1 MPRTITRTGRQRASL
16 AAGAAVV
23 ADLLSDSVA
32 VTALLGDLLDQSRSD
47 PGPPA
52 RWVVPRISLG
62 LASFDTTLVPV
73 FTRDGQRVRIDATTT
88 PESDAG
94 ARVLM
99 DMAADATGP
108 RSCRLH
114 TDWRLTL
121 RVPIPRT
128 ALLLAGPA
136 LDRTVAG
143 TVRTIMHRTET
154 AVLRASSD

>member
-23 ADLLSDSVA
+23 VDLLADPAA
-32 VTALLGDLLDQSRSD
+32 VTALLGDLLDQSRSN

-52 RWVVPRISLG
+52 TWVVPRISLG

-73 FTRDGQRVRIDATTT
+73 FTRDGERVRIDAATT

-99 DMAADATGP
+99 DMAAESTGP
-108 RSCRLH
+108 GTCRLH
-114 TDWRLTL
+114 TEWRLTL
-121 RVPIPRT
+121 RVPLPRT

-143 TVRTIMHRTET
+143 TVQTIMHRTEA
-154 AVLRASSD
+154 AVLDARRD